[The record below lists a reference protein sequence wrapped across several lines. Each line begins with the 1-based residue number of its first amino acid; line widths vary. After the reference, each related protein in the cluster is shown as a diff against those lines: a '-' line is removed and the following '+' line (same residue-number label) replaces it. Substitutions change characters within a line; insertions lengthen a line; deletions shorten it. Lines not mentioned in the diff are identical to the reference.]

1 MPRTSRSIAGPLA
14 VGALLALALGAAPAA
29 QRGHGRG
36 PMMMHDDSHVADM
49 QLFHELLDNRHL
61 ITRKVTKL
69 SDGIDTVT
77 ESDNPDIARKLQV
90 HVESMTARVKEA
102 RPIHQREPL
111 FRELFANTDKIVMRH
126 EATPKGVRVI
136 ETSSDP
142 YVARLIQEHAE
153 VVNGFIANGHAEMM
167 KNHPVPERDPR

>member
-1 MPRTSRSIAGPLA
+1 MVSTLTSPFLRCLGLA
-14 VGALLALALGAAPAA
+14 ALLALALGATPTA

-36 PMMMHDDSHVADM
+36 PMMHDDSHQADM
-49 QLFHELLDNRHL
+49 QLFHELLDHRHL
-61 ITRKVTKL
+61 ITRTVTKL
-69 SDGIDTVT
+69 DDGIDTTT
-77 ESDNPDIARKLQV
+77 ESDDPAVAQALQV

-102 RPIHQREPL
+102 RPIHQRDPL
-111 FRELFANTDKIVMRH
+111 FRELFRHTDKIVMRH

-167 KNHPVPERDPR
+167 KNHPVPERSPR

>member
-1 MPRTSRSIAGPLA
+1 
-14 VGALLALALGAAPAA
+14 
-29 QRGHGRG
+29 
-36 PMMMHDDSHVADM
+36 
-49 QLFHELLDNRHL
+49 
-61 ITRKVTKL
+61 VTKL
-69 SDGIDTVT
+69 DDGIDTIT
-77 ESDNPDIARKLQV
+77 ESDDPAVAQALQM

-102 RPIHQREPL
+102 RPIHQRDPL
-111 FRELFANTDKIVMRH
+111 FQELFRHTDKIVMRH

-167 KNHPVPERDPR
+167 QNHPVPERNPR